1 MRDPLAPIPSPG
13 SDYWSKGAPPP
24 PPERRNAAP
33 DPHDL
38 LTRLGHDALALDRRT
53 GPRHTPPPAPRRAPA
68 ESSSLFHPPSLPSPA
83 PVIEAEHEPPA
94 LETLSHAN
102 VSLFLALR
110 SPRGAALVRTLA
122 VSPRG
127 VLLRQVD
134 PGHADL
140 SEGERERCRAAVAS
154 LSPVFSELCSSG
166 RPGVRGVVSSPLATV
181 GGVLLGRRVVSD
193 LCAWQSA
200 VRRRGRAASIGVSL
214 YLPPLRTRSTATQPT
229 VGGAPHL
236 RLRNLERLDGQLAPL
251 NDPQPGVL
259 AIALDRPDAEYLR
272 RVATGEL

>member
-13 SDYWSKGAPPP
+13 SDYWSRSAPPP
-24 PPERRNAAP
+24 PPQRQADTT
-33 DPHDL
+33 DPHDV
-38 LTRLGHDALALDRRT
+38 LTRLGHDAHALDRRA
-53 GPRHTPPPAPRRAPA
+53 GPRHTPPPAPRHATA
-68 ESSSLFHPPSLPSPA
+68 EASSLFHPPSLPTPA
-83 PVIEAEHEPPA
+83 PIVEPEPDPPA
-94 LETLSHAN
+94 LETLGHAKI
-102 VSLFLALR
+102 SLFLALR

-127 VLLRQVD
+127 VLLQQVG
-134 PGHADL
+134 PGQHGL
-140 SEGERERCRAAVAS
+140 SEGDRARCRAAVAS

-181 GGVLLGRRVVSD
+181 GGVLLGRRVVAD

-214 YLPPLRTRSTATQPT
+214 YLPPLRTRSAATQPA
-229 VGGAPHL
+229 VGSGPHL